1 MLSSA
6 EERGQLH
13 GLSAALSF
21 RETVKATTFGDRALI
36 VALVILSFAGIFAVK
51 EALSHASEVSIDV
64 GGRVMFRYPLDV
76 DRSVKVE
83 GDHGS
88 LTVEIKDRQVRVT
101 EASCP
106 NKICERQGWITRG
119 AIICLPNRI
128 SVIVG
133 GPEKNDGRR
142 LDAVTG

>member
-1 MLSSA
+1 
-6 EERGQLH
+6 
-13 GLSAALSF
+13 LSF
-21 RETVKATTFGDRALI
+21 RETVKATTSGDRAL
-36 VALVILSFAGIFAVK
+36 LVFLVLISFAGIFAVK
-51 EALSHASEVSIDV
+51 EALSHANEVSIEVD
-64 GGRVMFRYPLDV
+64 GRVKFRYPLDI
-76 DRSVKVE
+76 DRSVRVE
-83 GDHGS
+83 GDHGG

-106 NKICERQGWITRG
+106 KKICERQGWITRG
-119 AIICLPNRI
+119 GIVCLPNRI